1 MKAQTMRQLR
11 QIHNYVGVF
20 FAPMIILFAL
30 SGALQTFRLQEVGG
44 YGGTPPDWIVWMA
57 AVHKNQELDSDKD
70 KPANARPDRHAD
82 EPAKKPPSLAKR
94 VRRNPAKFALQLFT
108 VLLSIGLLI
117 SSILG
122 VTIALNNRAKR
133 GRTFG
138 LLAAGAILPL
148 FLLYV

>member
-1 MKAQTMRQLR
+1 
-11 QIHNYVGVF
+11 
-20 FAPMIILFAL
+20 
-30 SGALQTFRLQEVGG
+30 
-44 YGGTPPDWIVWMA
+44 MA
-57 AVHKNQELDSDKD
+57 ALRRIGSCGWRRFIRIRNWTATRTS
-70 KPANARPDRHAD
+70 PRTRPDRHAD

-138 LLAAGAILPL
+138 LLAAGATLPL
-148 FLLYV
+148 ILLYV